1 MTDDDFDNF
10 ADAWSAAYEL
20 CSRGKLPTPGALS
33 LAFEALRPY
42 ALDQVTTALTRHAR
56 DPDNGRF
63 GLTVADVVRQ
73 IDGPTMTVDQ
83 VIGAA
88 LTPTTPL
95 AVLCRMEIGSWN
107 LGNWT
112 MQQLKPYAERCIALM
127 PEWKQRLA
135 AGEITDHERLAF
147 ERYGVQT
154 DNVRQLGAQKRLA

>member
-10 ADAWSAAYEL
+10 ADAWAAAYEL
-20 CSRGKLPTPGALS
+20 CSRGKLPTAGALS
-33 LAFEALRPY
+33 MAFEALKPY
-42 ALDQVTTALTRHAR
+42 PLDQVTGALTRHVR

-88 LTPTTPL
+88 IKPTTPL

-107 LGNWT
+107 LGNFT
-112 MQQLKPYAERCIALM
+112 AQQLKPYAERCIALM
-127 PEWKQRLA
+127 PEWKARLA
-135 AGEITDHERLAF
+135 KGEIEQHERLAL
-147 ERYGVQT
+147 ERHGVQL
-154 DNVRQLGAQKRLA
+154 DNVRQLRRLA

>member
-1 MTDDDFDNF
+1 MTDDDFDDF
-10 ADAWSAAYEL
+10 ANAWAAAYEL

-33 LAFEALRPY
+33 LAFEALKTYP
-42 ALDQVTTALTRHAR
+42 LGQVTQALTRHVR

-83 VIGAA
+83 IIGAA
-88 LTPTTPL
+88 LKPTTPL

-107 LGNWT
+107 LGNFT
-112 MQQLKPYAERCIALM
+112 AQQLKPYAERCIALM

-135 AGEITDHERLAF
+135 AGEIAEHEAIAF
-147 ERYGVQT
+147 DRYGVRL
-154 DNVRQLGAQKRLA
+154 DNVRQLRRLA

>member
-1 MTDDDFDNF
+1 MTDNDFDDF
-10 ADAWSAAYEL
+10 AEAWAAAFEL
-20 CSRGKLPTPGALS
+20 CSRGKLPSPGALS
-33 LAFEALRPY
+33 LAFEALQPY
-42 ALDQVTTALTRHAR
+42 PLEQVTQALTRHVR

-88 LTPTTPL
+88 MKPTTPL

-107 LGNWT
+107 LGNFT
-112 MQQLKPYAERCIALM
+112 AQQLKPYAERCIALM

-135 AGEITDHERLAF
+135 AGELAEHERLAF
-147 ERYGVQT
+147 ERHRVQA
-154 DNVRQLGAQKRLA
+154 DNVRHLQKRLA